1 MRYFVQFSYL
11 GTNYH
16 GSQTQPNG
24 ITVQDTMEKAFSTIV
39 REPIALTF
47 AGRTDAGVHARKMVA
62 HFDYPSAL
70 NSKLPP
76 QAQLSTTL
84 NSKLSALN
92 SLLPDDIAVERIW
105 QVNEDLHARFSA
117 KSRTYEYHITTAK
130 DPFLTGRAAR
140 VAPELDFEA
149 MNKAAQ
155 YLLGTHDFASFCKV
169 HTDVKTTICTVTQ
182 AQWTATLQDRCTEGP
197 LSLQDRPYGTEGHPT
212 PLSLSAF
219 PPLSPSDSSA
229 VFTITADRFLRNM
242 VRAVVGTLFDIGR
255 GKRKPEDMLDILEQK
270 NRCSAGQSAPA
281 EGLYLVDIT
290 YPEI

>member
-24 ITVQDTMEKAFSTIV
+24 ITVQETMEKAFSTIL

-62 HFDYPSAL
+62 HFDLATSFHTATL
-70 NSKLPP
+70 SQIVLGSCRDKHTATLSQIVLGSCRDKNFK
-76 QAQLSTTL
+76 LSTF
-84 NSKLSALN
+84 N
-92 SLLPDDIAVERIW
+92 SLLPADIAVERIW
-105 QVNEDLHARFSA
+105 QVSDELHARFSA
-117 KSRTYEYHITTAK
+117 TSRTYEYHITTAK
-130 DPFLTGRAAR
+130 DPFLINRATR
-140 VAPELDFEA
+140 VAPGLDFEA

-182 AQWTATLQDRCTEGP
+182 AEWSILQ
-197 LSLQDRPYGTEGHPT
+197 T
-212 PLSLSAF
+212 PNTKHQTPF
-219 PPLSPSDSSA
+219 A

-242 VRAVVGTLFDIGR
+242 VRAVVGTLLDIGR

-281 EGLYLVDIT
+281 EGLYLVNIT
-290 YPEI
+290 Y

>member
-24 ITVQDTMEKAFSTIV
+24 ITVQETMEKAFSTIL

-105 QVNEDLHARFSA
+105 QVSDDLHARFSA

-182 AQWTATLQDRCTEGP
+182 AQWSFSPKDGLAAEDGHTAKR
-197 LSLQDRPYGTEGHPT
+197 SY
-212 PLSLSAF
+212 SK
-219 PPLSPSDSSA
+219 A
-229 VFTITADRFLRNM
+229 VFRITANRFLRNM

-255 GKRKPEDMLDILEQK
+255 GKRKPEDMLGILEQK

>member
-24 ITVQDTMEKAFSTIV
+24 ITVQETMEKAFSTIL

-62 HFDYPSAL
+62 HFETAAL
-70 NSKLPP
+70 KDRCAEGP
-76 QAQLSTTL
+76 LSL
-84 NSKLSALN
+84 KDRCAEGLLVDKLN
-92 SLLPDDIAVERIW
+92 SLLPEDIAVEKIEP
-105 QVNEDLHARFSA
+105 VSDDLHARFSA

-140 VAPELDFEA
+140 VAPGLDFEA

-182 AQWTATLQDRCTEGP
+182 AQWTISPKDG
-197 LSLQDRPYGTEGHPT
+197 
-212 PLSLSAF
+212 LSAEDGHTAKR
-219 PPLSPSDSSA
+219 SYSKA
-229 VFTITADRFLRNM
+229 VFQITADRFLRNM

-255 GKRKPEDMLDILEQK
+255 GKRKPEDMLNILEQK

-281 EGLYLVDIT
+281 EGLYLVDIV
-290 YPEI
+290 Y